1 MRWCI
6 IALLLLGS
14 SILNAQWNYKKS
26 TAKSGVERK
35 TISLKN
41 HTGNNLTI
49 LDLNNR
55 MVLSIKMDYLNCSVQ
70 LYAAIVFVI
79 DNETEY
85 CIVECARSIGDNK
98 VIVLE
103 SDFDNSFF
111 KDCFEESTY
120 VVVVINDNECGESTE
135 YFKMVR
141 FSESYEFFKKQF
153 KL

>member
-1 MRWCI
+1 MRWYI
-6 IALLLLGS
+6 IAVLLLGS
-14 SILNAQWNYKKS
+14 SIANAQWHYKKS
-26 TAKSGVERK
+26 VTKLGVERK

-49 LDLNNR
+49 LDLNNS
-55 MVLSIKMDYLNCSVQ
+55 MVLSVKMDYLNCSVQ

-85 CIVECARSIGDNK
+85 CIVKCDRSTGDNK
-98 VIVLE
+98 VIILE

-111 KDCFEESTY
+111 KDCFEESDY
-120 VVVVINDNECGESTE
+120 VVVIINDGECGESTVS
-135 YFKMVR
+135 FKMDR
-141 FSESYEFFKKQF
+141 FSETYEFFKQQF

>member
-14 SILNAQWNYKKS
+14 STLNAQWHYKKS
-26 TAKSGVERK
+26 TTKSGLERK

-85 CIVECARSIGDNK
+85 CIVECARLIGDNK

-120 VVVVINDNECGESTE
+120 VVVVINDGECGESTE
-135 YFKMVR
+135 YFKMDR
-141 FSESYEFFKKQF
+141 FSETYEFFKKQF
-153 KL
+153 KY

>member
-1 MRWCI
+1 MNWFICAILLI
-6 IALLLLGS
+6 IGNTA
-14 SILNAQWNYKKS
+14 NAQWHYKKS
-26 TAKSGVERK
+26 VTKSGLERK

-49 LDLNNR
+49 LDLDNR
-55 MVLSIKMDYLNCSVQ
+55 MVLSVKMDYLNCSVQ

-98 VIVLE
+98 VIILE
-103 SDFDNSFF
+103 PDFDNSFF

-120 VVVVINDNECGESTE
+120 VVVVINDGECGESTVS
-135 YFKMVR
+135 FKMDR
-141 FSESYEFFKKQF
+141 FSETYEFFKKQF

>member
-6 IALLLLGS
+6 IAVLLLGT
-14 SILNAQWNYKKS
+14 SIANAQWHYKKS
-26 TAKSGVERK
+26 ATRSGVERK

-55 MVLSIKMDYLNCSVQ
+55 MVLSIKMDYLNCSV
-70 LYAAIVFVI
+70 LLNAAIVFVI

-120 VVVVINDNECGESTE
+120 VVVVINDGECGESTV
-135 YFKMVR
+135 YFKMDR
-141 FSESYEFFKKQF
+141 FSETYEFFNKQF